1 MNDSMLPI
9 LRQLHDADGD
19 RARADVLL
27 RMPDSILLKF
37 HGVILDACRRAGFA
51 AGEQF
56 VDLRASLMLAVRDD
70 HGLPPPGLADA
81 ADAFR
86 RGLAEFAAGVAHG

>member
-1 MNDSMLPI
+1 MTNSMLPI
-9 LRQLHDADGD
+9 LRQLHDADGN

-37 HGVILDACRRAGFA
+37 HGVILDACRRAGFS

-56 VDLRASLMLAVRDD
+56 VDLRASLMLAVRDE
-70 HGLPPPGLADA
+70 HGLPPADLAA
-81 ADAFR
+81 
-86 RGLAEFAAGVAHG
+86 LAEKFRAGLVSFARAA